1 MVLQICLHC
10 DNIKSAGYLE
20 FSLSIMKIIVCVKQ
34 VLDTAAKIQIEN
46 GEVVSPG
53 SPRIINPYDEF
64 AVEAAVRIKEQKPDT
79 EITLLS
85 LGPEGFK
92 DSIKKALAM
101 GADKA
106 IHLMDAKFEG
116 LDSYSLARVLARSI
130 EKIPYDLILCGRQAV
145 DEDRAQTGPALATF
159 LGIPF
164 VTVVTGIEFSDDFKK
179 ARITRQVEGGSE
191 IRELLLPLLLTCQ
204 KGLNEPRLPSLKG
217 IMAAKKK
224 EVLTF
229 SASDLDSLDLG
240 DNRVRQVNLC
250 LPPERKKGIILQ
262 GTDEEI
268 CGKLVGLLREEEK
281 II

>member
-1 MVLQICLHC
+1 
-10 DNIKSAGYLE
+10 
-20 FSLSIMKIIVCVKQ
+20 MKIIVCIKQ
-34 VLDTAAKIQIEN
+34 VLDTAAQIQIEN
-46 GEVVSPG
+46 GQVVSPG
-53 SPRIINPYDEF
+53 SSRIINPYDEY
-64 AVEAAVRIKEQKPDT
+64 AIEEAVRIKEKKPDT

-106 IHLMDAKFEG
+106 VHLLDPKFEG
-116 LDSYSLARVLARSI
+116 LDAYAVAKILAQCI

-145 DEDRAQTGPALATF
+145 DVDRAQTGPALATF
-159 LGIPF
+159 LDISF
-164 VTVVTGIEFSDDFKK
+164 VTVVTGVEFSDDFASAK
-179 ARITRQVEGGSE
+179 ITRQVEGGTES
-191 IRELLLPLLLTCQ
+191 RVLALPLLLTCQ

-224 EVLTF
+224 EVTTL
-229 SASDLDSLDLG
+229 SAEDLG
-240 DNRVRQVNLC
+240 IDAATLNIEENRVIEENLC

-262 GTDEEI
+262 GSDEEI
-268 CGKLVGLLREEEK
+268 SRELVGLLREEEK

>member
-1 MVLQICLHC
+1 MQIVNLC
-10 DNIKSAGYLE
+10 DNIKVNFNFGVG
-20 FSLSIMKIIVCVKQ
+20 MKIIVCVKQ
-34 VLDTAAKIQIEN
+34 VLDTAAQIQIEN
-46 GEVVSPG
+46 GSVVSPG
-53 SPRIINPYDEF
+53 SSRIINPYDEF
-64 AVEAAVRIKEQKPDT
+64 AVEEAVRIKEKTLDT

-106 IHLMDAKFEG
+106 VHLMDEKFDR
-116 LDSYSLARVLARSI
+116 LDSYSLARVLARAV

-145 DEDRAQTGPALATF
+145 DLDRAQTGPALAT
-159 LGIPF
+159 LLNIPF
-164 VTVVTGIEFSDDFKK
+164 VTVVTGIEFNEDFNRAK
-179 ARITRQVEGGSE
+179 ITRQVEGGSE
-191 IRELLLPLLLTCQ
+191 VRELPLPLLLTCQ

-224 EVLTF
+224 EVLTL
-229 SASDLDSLDLG
+229 SASDLDVESLGIG
-240 DNRVRQVNLC
+240 DNRVIEENLC

-262 GTDEEI
+262 GAEI
-268 CGKLVGLLREEEK
+268 SSELARLLREEEK

>member
-1 MVLQICLHC
+1 MTILQIAFLC
-10 DNIKSAGYLE
+10 DNIKINYNFGVC
-20 FSLSIMKIIVCVKQ
+20 MKIIVCVKQ
-34 VLDTAAKIQIEN
+34 VLDTAAQIQIEN
-46 GEVVSPG
+46 GKITSPG
-53 SPRIINPYDEF
+53 SSRIINPYDEF
-64 AVEAAVRIKEQKPDT
+64 AVEEAVRIKEKKPDT
-79 EITLLS
+79 EITLLL

-106 IHLMDAKFEG
+106 VHLMDEKFDE
-116 LDSYSLARVLARSI
+116 LDSYSLARILARAI

-145 DEDRAQTGPALATF
+145 DMDRAQTGPALATF
-159 LGIPF
+159 LNIPF
-164 VTVVTGIEFSDDFKK
+164 VTVVTGIDFNDEFNK
-179 ARITRQVEGGSE
+179 AKITRQVEGGSE
-191 IRELLLPLLLTCQ
+191 VRELPLPLLLTCQ

-224 EVLTF
+224 EVTTL
-229 SASDLDSLDLG
+229 SASDLGIEALDIG
-240 DNRVRQVNLC
+240 DNRVVEENLC

-268 CGKLVGLLREEEK
+268 SGELARLLREEEK

>member
-1 MVLQICLHC
+1 VVLQIGSCY
-10 DNIKSAGYLE
+10 DNIQCNYNFG
-20 FSLSIMKIIVCVKQ
+20 IGMKIIVCVKQ
-34 VLDTAAKIQIEN
+34 VLDTAAQIQIDN
-46 GEVVSPG
+46 GAIVSPG
-53 SPRIINPYDEF
+53 SSRIINPYDEF
-64 AVEAAVRIKEQKPDT
+64 AIEEAVCIKEKKPDT

-106 IHLMDAKFEG
+106 VHLMDNKFDG
-116 LDSYSLARVLARSI
+116 LDSYALARVLARSI
-130 EKIPYDLILCGRQAV
+130 DKIPYDLILCGRQAV
-145 DEDRAQTGPALATF
+145 DVDSAQTGPALATF

-164 VTVVTGIEFSDDFKK
+164 VTVVTGIDFSGNFKSVK
-179 ARITRQVEGGSE
+179 ITRQVEGGSE
-191 IRELLLPLLLTCQ
+191 VRILPLPLLLTCQ

-229 SASDLDSLDLG
+229 SANDLDMPDMG
-240 DNRVRQVNLC
+240 DNLVIEKNLS
-250 LPPERKKGIILQ
+250 LPPERKDGIILQ
-262 GTDEEI
+262 GTEDEISGE
-268 CGKLVGLLREEEK
+268 LVRLLREEQK

>member
-1 MVLQICLHC
+1 
-10 DNIKSAGYLE
+10 
-20 FSLSIMKIIVCVKQ
+20 MKIIVCVKQ
-34 VLDTAAKIQIEN
+34 VLDTAAQIQIEN
-46 GEVVSPG
+46 GQVVSPG

-64 AVEAAVRIKEQKPDT
+64 AIEEAVRIKEKKPDT
-79 EITLLS
+79 EITILS

-106 IHLMDAKFEG
+106 VHLMDEKFEQ
-116 LDSYSLARVLARSI
+116 LDSYSLARLLVRSI

-145 DEDRAQTGPALATF
+145 DLDQAQTGPALATL

-164 VTVVTGIEFSDDFKK
+164 ITVVTGIEFSYDFKHAK
-179 ARITRQVEGGSE
+179 ITRQVEGGSE
-191 IRELLLPLLLTCQ
+191 VRELPLPLLLTCQ

-224 EVLTF
+224 EVLTV
-229 SASDLDSLDLG
+229 SATDLDFETLEIG
-240 DNRVRQVNLC
+240 DKRVIEKNLC

-268 CGKLVGLLREEEK
+268 CQELTRLLREEGK

>member
-1 MVLQICLHC
+1 MVLQISSRC
-10 DNIKSAGYLE
+10 DNIQDNYNFGVG
-20 FSLSIMKIIVCVKQ
+20 MKIIVCVKQ
-34 VLDTAAKIQIEN
+34 VLDTAAQIQIDN
-46 GEVVSPG
+46 GSIVSPG
-53 SPRIINPYDEF
+53 SSRIINPYDEF
-64 AVEAAVRIKEQKPDT
+64 AIEEAVCIKEKKPDT

-106 IHLMDAKFEG
+106 VHLMDDKFDG
-116 LDSYSLARVLARSI
+116 LDSYALARVLARSI
-130 EKIPYDLILCGRQAV
+130 DKIPYDLILCGRQAV
-145 DEDRAQTGPALATF
+145 DVDSAQTGPSLATF

-164 VTVVTGIEFSDDFKK
+164 VTVVTGIDFSDNFKSAK
-179 ARITRQVEGGSE
+179 ITRQVEGGSE
-191 IRELLLPLLLTCQ
+191 VRELPLPLLLTCQ

-229 SASDLDSLDLG
+229 SASDLDIDTLDMV
-240 DNRVRQVNLC
+240 DNRVIEENLW
-250 LPPERKKGIILQ
+250 LPPERKEGIILQ
-262 GTDEEI
+262 GTEDEISGE
-268 CGKLVGLLREEEK
+268 LVRLLREEKK